1 MEIIDK
7 VKLYIGIP
15 IDDTSKDNLLLLL
28 IEQSQTEFCAYCN
41 REDVPTLANG
51 AIVDMCVI
59 KYNLM
64 GQEGYASTSFSGASE
79 TIANYPPQL
88 KKSLNRWRKVKML

>member
-1 MEIIDK
+1 MELIDK
-7 VKLYIGIP
+7 VKLYLNIP

-28 IEQSQTEFCAYCN
+28 IEQSQDEFLAYCN
-41 REDVPTLANG
+41 RDDVPALAANVL
-51 AIVDMCVI
+51 IDMCVI

-64 GQEGYASTSFSGASE
+64 GQEGYASTSFSGVSE

-88 KKSLNRWRKVKML
+88 IKALNRWRKVRML

>member
-7 VKLYIGIP
+7 VKLYLNIP

-28 IEQSQTEFCAYCN
+28 IEQSQNEFLAYCN
-41 REDVPTLANG
+41 RDDVPALAANVL
-51 AIVDMCVI
+51 IDMCII

-64 GQEGYASTSFSGASE
+64 GQEGYASTSFSGVSE

-88 KKSLNRWRKVKML
+88 IKSLNRWRKVRML

>member
-1 MEIIDK
+1 MEIIEK
-7 VKLYIGIP
+7 VKLYLNIP

-28 IEQSQTEFCAYCN
+28 IEQSQNEFLAYCN
-41 REDVPTLANG
+41 RDDVPALASNV
-51 AIVDMCVI
+51 IIDMCII

-64 GQEGYASTSFSGASE
+64 GQEGYASTSFSGVSE

-88 KKSLNRWRKVKML
+88 IKSLNRWRKVRML

>member
-1 MEIIDK
+1 MELIDK
-7 VKLYIGIP
+7 VKVYLSIP

-28 IEQSQTEFCAYCN
+28 ISQSQDEFCAYCN
-41 REDVPTLANG
+41 RDDVPTLAAN
-51 AIVDMCVI
+51 AIIDMVVI
-59 KYNLM
+59 KYNLL

-88 KKSLNRWRKVKML
+88 VKALNRWRKVKML

>member
-1 MEIIDK
+1 MELIDK
-7 VKLYIGIP
+7 VKLYLNIP

-28 IEQSQTEFCAYCN
+28 IEQSQNEFLAYCN
-41 REDVPTLANG
+41 RDDVPALAANVL
-51 AIVDMCVI
+51 IDMCII

-64 GQEGYASTSFSGASE
+64 GQEGYASTSFSGVSE

-88 KKSLNRWRKVKML
+88 IKALNRWRKVKML

>member
-7 VKLYIGIP
+7 VKLYLNIP

-28 IEQSQTEFCAYCN
+28 IEQSQNEFLAYCN
-41 REDVPTLANG
+41 RDDVPALAANVL
-51 AIVDMCVI
+51 IDMCII

-79 TIANYPPQL
+79 TIANYPPHL
-88 KKSLNRWRKVKML
+88 IKSLNRWLKVKML

>member
-1 MEIIDK
+1 MELIEK
-7 VKLYIGIP
+7 VKLYLNIP

-28 IEQSQTEFCAYCN
+28 IEQSQNEFLAYCN
-41 REDVPTLANG
+41 RDDVPALAANVL
-51 AIVDMCVI
+51 IDMCII

-64 GQEGYASTSFSGASE
+64 GQEGYASTSFSGVSE

-88 KKSLNRWRKVKML
+88 IKALNRWRKVKML

>member
-7 VKLYIGIP
+7 VKLYLNIP

-28 IEQSQTEFCAYCN
+28 IEQSQNEFLAYCN
-41 REDVPTLANG
+41 RDDVPALAANVL
-51 AIVDMCVI
+51 IDMCII

-64 GQEGYASTSFSGASE
+64 GQEGYASTSFSGVSE

-88 KKSLNRWRKVKML
+88 IKALNRWRKVKML

>member
-1 MEIIDK
+1 MELIDK
-7 VKLYIGIP
+7 VKLYLNIP

-28 IEQSQTEFCAYCN
+28 IEQSQNEFLAYCN
-41 REDVPTLANG
+41 RDDVPALASNVL
-51 AIVDMCVI
+51 IDMCII

-79 TIANYPPQL
+79 TIATYPPQL
-88 KKSLNRWRKVKML
+88 IKALNRWRKVKML

>member
-7 VKLYIGIP
+7 VKLYLNIP

-28 IEQSQTEFCAYCN
+28 VEQSQNEFLAYCN
-41 REDVPTLANG
+41 RDDVPALASNV
-51 AIVDMCVI
+51 IIDMCII

-64 GQEGYASTSFSGASE
+64 GQEGYASTSFSGVSE

-88 KKSLNRWRKVKML
+88 IKSLNRWRKVRML

>member
-1 MEIIDK
+1 MELIDK
-7 VKLYIGIP
+7 IKVYLSIP

-28 IEQSQTEFCAYCN
+28 ISQSQDEFCAYCN
-41 REDVPTLANG
+41 RADVPTLAAN
-51 AIVDMCVI
+51 AIIDMVVI

-88 KKSLNRWRKVKML
+88 VKALNRWRKVKML

>member
-1 MEIIDK
+1 MELIDK
-7 VKLYIGIP
+7 VKVYLNIP

-28 IEQSQTEFCAYCN
+28 IEQSQNEFLAYCN
-41 REDVPTLANG
+41 RADVPALAN
-51 AIVDMCVI
+51 ASIIDMCVI

-64 GQEGYASTSFSGASE
+64 GQEGYASTSFSGVSE

-88 KKSLNRWRKVKML
+88 IKSLNRWRKVKML

>member
-1 MEIIDK
+1 MELIEK
-7 VKLYIGIP
+7 VKLYLNIP

-28 IEQSQTEFCAYCN
+28 IEQSQNEFLAYCN
-41 REDVPTLANG
+41 RDDVPALAANVL
-51 AIVDMCVI
+51 IDMCII

-64 GQEGYASTSFSGASE
+64 GQEGYASTSFSGVSE

-88 KKSLNRWRKVKML
+88 IKSLNRWRKVKLL

>member
-1 MEIIDK
+1 MELIDK
-7 VKLYIGIP
+7 VKLYLNIP

-28 IEQSQTEFCAYCN
+28 IEQSQNEFLAYCN
-41 REDVPTLANG
+41 RDDVPALAANVL
-51 AIVDMCVI
+51 IDMCVI

-64 GQEGYASTSFSGASE
+64 GQEGYASTSFSGTSE

-88 KKSLNRWRKVKML
+88 IKALNRWRKVKML

>member
-1 MEIIDK
+1 MELIDK
-7 VKLYIGIP
+7 VKVYLNIP

-28 IEQSQTEFCAYCN
+28 ISQSQDEFCAYCN
-41 REDVPTLANG
+41 RDDVPTLAAN
-51 AIVDMCVI
+51 AIIDMVVI
-59 KYNLM
+59 KYNLL

-88 KKSLNRWRKVKML
+88 VKALNRWRKVKML

>member
-1 MEIIDK
+1 MELIEKIK
-7 VKLYIGIP
+7 VYLNIP

-28 IEQSQTEFCAYCN
+28 IEQSQDEFLAYCN
-41 REDVPTLANG
+41 RADVPALAN
-51 AIVDMCVI
+51 ASIIDMCVI

-64 GQEGYASTSFSGASE
+64 GEEGYASTSFSGVSE

-88 KKSLNRWRKVKML
+88 IKSLNRWRTVKML

>member
-7 VKLYIGIP
+7 VKLYLNIP

-28 IEQSQTEFCAYCN
+28 VEQSQNEFLAYCN
-41 REDVPTLANG
+41 RDDVPALASNV
-51 AIVDMCVI
+51 IIDMCII

-64 GQEGYASTSFSGASE
+64 GQEGYASTSFSGVSE

-88 KKSLNRWRKVKML
+88 IKSLNRWRKVKLL

>member
-7 VKLYIGIP
+7 VKLYLNIP

-28 IEQSQTEFCAYCN
+28 IEQSQDEFLAYCN
-41 REDVPTLANG
+41 RDDVPALAANVL
-51 AIVDMCVI
+51 IDMCII

-64 GQEGYASTSFSGASE
+64 GQEGYASTSFSGVNE

-88 KKSLNRWRKVKML
+88 IKSLNRWRKVKLL

>member
-7 VKLYIGIP
+7 VKLYLNIP

-28 IEQSQTEFCAYCN
+28 IEQSQNEFLAYCN
-41 REDVPTLANG
+41 RDDVPALASNV
-51 AIVDMCVI
+51 IIDMCII

-64 GQEGYASTSFSGASE
+64 GQEGYASTSFSGVSE

-88 KKSLNRWRKVKML
+88 IKALNRWRKVKLL

>member
-1 MEIIDK
+1 MELIDK
-7 VKLYIGIP
+7 VKLYLNIP

-28 IEQSQTEFCAYCN
+28 IEQSQNEFLAYCN
-41 REDVPTLANG
+41 RDDVPALAANV
-51 AIVDMCVI
+51 IIDMCII

-64 GQEGYASTSFSGASE
+64 GQEGYASTSFSGVSE

-88 KKSLNRWRKVKML
+88 IKSLNRWRKVKLL

>member
-1 MEIIDK
+1 MELIDK
-7 VKLYIGIP
+7 VKLYLNIQ
-15 IDDTSKDNLLLLL
+15 IDDSSKDNLLLLL
-28 IEQSQTEFCAYCN
+28 IQQSQDEFCAYCN
-41 REDVPTLANG
+41 RDDVPALADNV
-51 AIVDMCVI
+51 IIDMCII

-88 KKSLNRWRKVKML
+88 IKALNRWRKVKLL

>member
-1 MEIIDK
+1 MELIDK
-7 VKLYIGIP
+7 VKLYLNIP

-28 IEQSQTEFCAYCN
+28 IEQSQNEFCAYCN
-41 REDVPTLANG
+41 RDDVPTLAAN
-51 AIVDMCVI
+51 AIIDMVVI
-59 KYNLM
+59 KYNIM

-88 KKSLNRWRKVKML
+88 IKSLNRWRKVRML

>member
-7 VKLYIGIP
+7 VKLYLNIP

-28 IEQSQTEFCAYCN
+28 IEQSQNEFLAYCN
-41 REDVPTLANG
+41 RDDVPALAANV
-51 AIVDMCVI
+51 IIDMCVI

-64 GQEGYASTSFSGASE
+64 GQEGYASTSFSGVSE

-88 KKSLNRWRKVKML
+88 IKALNRWRKVRML

>member
-7 VKLYIGIP
+7 VKLYLNIP

-28 IEQSQTEFCAYCN
+28 IEQSQNEFLAYCN
-41 REDVPTLANG
+41 RDDVPALAANVL
-51 AIVDMCVI
+51 IDMCII

-79 TIANYPPQL
+79 TTANYPPQL
-88 KKSLNRWRKVKML
+88 IKALNRWRKVRML

>member
-1 MEIIDK
+1 MELIDK
-7 VKLYIGIP
+7 VKLYLNIP

-28 IEQSQTEFCAYCN
+28 IEQSQDEFCAYCN
-41 REDVPTLANG
+41 RDDVPTLAANV
-51 AIVDMCVI
+51 IIDMCII

-64 GQEGYASTSFSGASE
+64 GQEGYASTSFSGVSE

-88 KKSLNRWRKVKML
+88 IKSLNRWRKVKML

>member
-1 MEIIDK
+1 MIDK
-7 VKLYIGIP
+7 VKLYLNIP

-28 IEQSQTEFCAYCN
+28 IEQSENEFCAYCN
-41 REDVPTLANG
+41 REDVPTLAAN
-51 AIVDMCVI
+51 AIIDMVVI

-79 TIANYPPQL
+79 TISNYPPQL
-88 KKSLNRWRKVKML
+88 IKSLNRWRKVKLL

>member
-7 VKLYIGIP
+7 VKLYLNIP
-15 IDDTSKDNLLLLL
+15 IDDTSKDNLLLLI
-28 IEQSQTEFCAYCN
+28 IEQSQNEFLAYCN
-41 REDVPTLANG
+41 RDDVPALAANVL
-51 AIVDMCVI
+51 IDMCVI

-64 GQEGYASTSFSGASE
+64 GQEGYASTSFSGVSE

-88 KKSLNRWRKVKML
+88 IKSLNRWRKVKML